1 MYISLDKNRDGSRG
15 VQVGGTQQPGWAYL
29 PETIQRPECF
39 PYVEIEV
46 EQVRYRAT
54 ATTPAFTRLEVTAMS
69 AGERIENPAP
79 ESDTGSAVY
88 DEMAAAYRQGVQEA

>member
-29 PETIQRPECF
+29 PETIQRPDCF

-54 ATTPAFTRLEVTAMS
+54 ANTPAFTRLEVTAMS
-69 AGERIENPAP
+69 AGARIENPVP
-79 ESDTGSAVY
+79 ESGTDGGVY
-88 DEMAAAYRQGVQEA
+88 DEMAAAYREGVQEA

>member
-15 VQVGGTQQPGWAYL
+15 IQMGGTQQPGWAYL
-29 PETIQRPECF
+29 PETLERPASF

-54 ATTPAFTRLEVTAMS
+54 AKSPAFSRLEVISMRE
-69 AGERIENPAP
+69 GEKLEMPVP
-79 ESDTGSAVY
+79 DLDTGSGVY

>member
-1 MYISLDKNRDGSRG
+1 MYISLEKNRDGSRG
-15 VQVGGTQQPGWAYL
+15 IQVGGTQQPGWAYL
-29 PETIQRPECF
+29 PETIQRPESF

-54 ATTPAFTRLEVTAMS
+54 ARTSAFTRLEVVSMRE
-69 AGERIENPAP
+69 GERIETPVP
-79 ESDTGSAVY
+79 DSDTGSAVY